1 MNTATLNFGMYEALV
16 DIGVKPEL
24 ARNVERKLEAA
35 LLGQQEAFRVQS
47 RDELMTKADGEK
59 LRTEIHTVKADLL
72 KTINDQTW
80 KLISY
85 VAVLNALL
93 VAAMKLLLG

>member
-1 MNTATLNFGMYEALV
+1 MNVVALNIGMYEALV
-16 DIGVKPEL
+16 EAGVNPEL

-35 LLGQQEAFRVQS
+35 FLGQQEAFRAHA

-59 LRTEIHTVKADLL
+59 LRADFLRTL
-72 KTINDQTW
+72 NDQTW
-80 KLISY
+80 KLISF

-93 VAAMKLLLG
+93 VAAMKWLPG